1 MNVARLQNSGEAF
14 RFSLLPQEAL
24 PERNRILEIIGG
36 EQDFAPTAHAVDDA
50 LAAAEQLLHPVGGLI
65 VFPSIDLSSD
75 YKRCRVA
82 EVEFDIGRIIG
93 AQLRRSTSVAVFI
106 CTIGP
111 EMERLAA
118 EKMRCGDYLA
128 GYAVDLV
135 ASEAVETA
143 MDKIQAYLEA
153 EQKSL
158 GLNITNRYSPGYC
171 GWKVDEQHKL
181 FSLLP
186 KGFCGISL
194 NDSALMTPI
203 KSVSGIIGIGKEVK
217 RLDYACRF
225 CDMKDCIYRRR
236 HVPQMNDARG

>member
-1 MNVARLQNSGEAF
+1 MNLALLQG
-14 RFSLLPQEAL
+14 RGDVLQFSLLPQEAL
-24 PERNRILEIIGG
+24 PERNRILKIIGG

-50 LAAAEQLLHPVGGLI
+50 LAAAEKLLHPVGGLLI
-65 VFPSIDLSSD
+65 FPSIELSSD
-75 YKRCRVA
+75 YQRCRIGK
-82 EVEFDIGRIIG
+82 VEFDIGRIIG
-93 AQLRRSTSVAVFI
+93 AQLRRSTSVAVFV

-111 EMERLAA
+111 QMERLAA
-118 EKMRCGDYLA
+118 EKMRRGDYLA

-143 MDKIQAYLEA
+143 MDKIHAYLEA

-186 KGFCGISL
+186 KGFCDISL

-203 KSVSGIIGIGKEVK
+203 KSISGMIGIGKEVK
-217 RLDYACRF
+217 RQDYTCRF

-236 HVPQMNDARG
+236 QAPQMDYAR